1 MTNRD
6 RRRPAGRPTERFGW
20 DLTTISVLILVVVLV
35 AWLTAELWLPHLGE
49 L

>member
-1 MTNRD
+1 MTDRD
-6 RRRPAGRPTERFGW
+6 ARRHEGRPTERFRW

-35 AWLTAELWLPHLGE
+35 AWLTAELWLPHWGE